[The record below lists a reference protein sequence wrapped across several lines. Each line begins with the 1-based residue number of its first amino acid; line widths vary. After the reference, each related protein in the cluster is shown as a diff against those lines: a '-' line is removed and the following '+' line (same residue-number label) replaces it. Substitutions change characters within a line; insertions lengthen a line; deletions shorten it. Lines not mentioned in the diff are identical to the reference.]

1 MKVYCNMFLMWVGF
15 FFSDRSCYKNWKHF
29 WNWCEYFHVMTDI
42 GEERFEYFFL
52 QHLHPHSKKFKHEKD
67 ISPTLQEDFIFCN
80 IFKILSCFLKFC
92 EITSKYNPTIAVP
105 FCFMVGL
112 LFLLFVGEKFPVK
125 LTQQW
130 KFNEN
135 IIFFYG
141 VKWRQKKQTRTKS
154 SNLKLWLQSPV
165 LHTARTYV
173 SPCMR

>member
-1 MKVYCNMFLMWVGF
+1 MVF
-15 FFSDRSCYKNWKHF
+15 FFQIEVATKIENIS
-29 WNWCEYFHVMTDI
+29 EI
-42 GEERFEYFFL
+42 GVNIFMLWQTLGKKDLNIFFFL

-67 ISPTLQEDFIFCN
+67 ISPTQQEDFIFCN

-92 EITSKYNPTIAVP
+92 EITSKYNPTIAIP